1 MQRREL
7 VRTGLFGVAAAAA
20 GAAHAAQDAAPAKKR
35 LSENWDVV
43 VVGAGFAGMCA
54 ALEAAERG
62 AKTVLLEK
70 MNRPDGATVYS
81 SGWIAAVGSRF
92 QKNHPEDSPKAF
104 FEDMMRLSHQR
115 SDPELIKVY
124 AEESGAGIDWLADH
138 GTPFYLWEG
147 LPAPELS
154 RCLISPGEGITGG
167 SKLIRCLMAA
177 LEKKGVAIHYNTKA
191 VSLVKD
197 ECFNV
202 EGVSCITPEG
212 RKDYLARG
220 GVILTTGGY
229 GANEAMVDKYIGPWA
244 SRLIVRGSP
253 WITGENILM
262 AEEVQAL
269 LVNMDQF
276 YAGPITPTGHCNP
289 SPLMHAGYG
298 IQVNTKGKRFVPETW
313 LQVPKAKAIAERTE
327 DNRSFM
333 LIGADADKNAQIL
346 TNTIKRFARL
356 GFEVIKADTIEEAA
370 KKAGVPEKNLVET
383 VREFNAAVKAGKA
396 KELDPPYDY
405 DEPHALETGP
415 FYMIPAA
422 GGMAST
428 FGGPKI
434 NKDAQVVNFE
444 RRPIPGLYA
453 AGAAAGGV
461 WFMTISAATNWAA
474 AWFSA
479 ALLPVMQPAAPLPA
493 RTPDPL
499 RYTSCSSIVLLPP
512 SSPPAH
518 LSFFPSTRRALP
530 MDSFSLTVTL
540 RAASHVHP
548 VTARKHPKRV
558 QKFQPRSAIPVISRS
573 MPLLNKLLNSIPIR
587 TTTIWS
593 ALIVPNA
600 TAVTSKA

>member
-1 MQRREL
+1 MQRRDI
-7 VRTGLFGVAAAAA
+7 VKSGIFGAASAAAAA
-20 GAAHAAQDAAPAKKR
+20 SSAASQAAEKPTGGRPQ
-35 LSENWDVV
+35 ETYDVV

-70 MNRPDGATVYS
+70 MNRPNGTTVYS

-92 QKNHPEDSPKAF
+92 QKNHPEDSKEAF
-104 FEDMMRLSHQR
+104 FEDMMRLSHYR
-115 SDPELIKVY
+115 SDPELIRVY

-138 GTPFYLWEG
+138 GTPFYLWEN
-147 LPAPELS
+147 LPSPELS

-177 LEKKGVAIHYNTKA
+177 LEKKGVKILYNTKA
-191 VSLVKD
+191 VELVAD
-197 ECFNV
+197 DCFNV

-262 AEEVQAL
+262 AEKVHAL

-298 IQVNTKGKRFVPETW
+298 IQVNTSGKRFLPETW
-313 LQVPKAKAIAERTE
+313 LQVPKAKAIAERTS

-333 LIGADADKNAQIL
+333 LIGADADNNAKIL
-346 TNTIKRFARL
+346 TNTIQRFARL
-356 GFEVIKADTIEEAA
+356 GFEVFKGDTIEEAA
-370 KKAGVPEKNLVET
+370 KAAGVPPKALAET

-396 KELDPPYDY
+396 KELDPPYEY

-415 FYMIPAA
+415 YYMVPAA

-434 NKDAQVVNFE
+434 NAKAEVINFE

-461 WFMTISAATNWAA
+461 WVHDDIGGNQLGGGMVFGRVAARNAAERAA
-474 AWFSA
+474 A
-479 ALLPVMQPAAPLPA
+479 
-493 RTPDPL
+493 
-499 RYTSCSSIVLLPP
+499 
-512 SSPPAH
+512 
-518 LSFFPSTRRALP
+518 RA
-530 MDSFSLTVTL
+530 
-540 RAASHVHP
+540 
-548 VTARKHPKRV
+548 
-558 QKFQPRSAIPVISRS
+558 
-573 MPLLNKLLNSIPIR
+573 
-587 TTTIWS
+587 
-593 ALIVPNA
+593 
-600 TAVTSKA
+600 KA

>member
-54 ALEAAERG
+54 ALEAAEQG

-212 RKDYLARG
+212 RKDYLASG

-333 LIGADADKNAQIL
+333 LIGAD
-346 TNTIKRFARL
+346 
-356 GFEVIKADTIEEAA
+356 
-370 KKAGVPEKNLVET
+370 VET

-396 KELDPPYDY
+396 KELDPPYEY

-461 WFMTISAATNWAA
+461 WVYDDIGGNQLGGGMVFGRVAARHAA
-474 AWFSA
+474 G
-479 ALLPVMQPAAPLPA
+479 
-493 RTPDPL
+493 
-499 RYTSCSSIVLLPP
+499 
-512 SSPPAH
+512 
-518 LSFFPSTRRALP
+518 
-530 MDSFSLTVTL
+530 
-540 RAASHVHP
+540 RAAS
-548 VTARKHPKRV
+548 RK
-558 QKFQPRSAIPVISRS
+558 
-573 MPLLNKLLNSIPIR
+573 
-587 TTTIWS
+587 
-593 ALIVPNA
+593 NA
-600 TAVTSKA
+600 

>member
-7 VRTGLFGVAAAAA
+7 VRSGLFGVAAAAA

-229 GANEAMVDKYIGPWA
+229 GANEAMVDKYIGPWHRA
-244 SRLIVRGSP
+244 SS
-253 WITGENILM
+253 
-262 AEEVQAL
+262 
-269 LVNMDQF
+269 
-276 YAGPITPTGHCNP
+276 YA
-289 SPLMHAGYG
+289 
-298 IQVNTKGKRFVPETW
+298 
-313 LQVPKAKAIAERTE
+313 
-327 DNRSFM
+327 
-333 LIGADADKNAQIL
+333 
-346 TNTIKRFARL
+346 AR
-356 GFEVIKADTIEEAA
+356 
-370 KKAGVPEKNLVET
+370 
-383 VREFNAAVKAGKA
+383 
-396 KELDPPYDY
+396 
-405 DEPHALETGP
+405 
-415 FYMIPAA
+415 
-422 GGMAST
+422 
-428 FGGPKI
+428 
-434 NKDAQVVNFE
+434 
-444 RRPIPGLYA
+444 PGLR
-453 AGAAAGGV
+453 
-461 WFMTISAATNWAA
+461 
-474 AWFSA
+474 
-479 ALLPVMQPAAPLPA
+479 A
-493 RTPDPL
+493 RT
-499 RYTSCSSIVLLPP
+499 
-512 SSPPAH
+512 
-518 LSFFPSTRRALP
+518 F
-530 MDSFSLTVTL
+530 
-540 RAASHVHP
+540 
-548 VTARKHPKRV
+548 
-558 QKFQPRSAIPVISRS
+558 
-573 MPLLNKLLNSIPIR
+573 
-587 TTTIWS
+587 
-593 ALIVPNA
+593 
-600 TAVTSKA
+600 

>member
-7 VRTGLFGVAAAAA
+7 VRSGLFGVAAAAA

-461 WFMTISAATNWAA
+461 WVYDDIGGNQLGG

-499 RYTSCSSIVLLPP
+499 RYTPCSSIVLLPP

-558 QKFQPRSAIPVISRS
+558 QKFQPRSAIPVICRS

-587 TTTIWS
+587 TTTIWL